1 MKQPEAKLDAKN
13 YENFKLNSWK
23 KHGVTD
29 IDSVKNQLLA
39 ALSKG
44 IFVKE
49 HKFRYPVE
57 QKTRL
62 VSTTE
67 IYNKINL
74 NETMIGYF
82 VESYN
87 HLIRIEIDRS
97 NLWRNPKIK
106 GDSSFLEK
114 HMIDSQKPVI
124 GVKDLERDIPENKS
138 FINRMMA
145 KLHTI

>member
-1 MKQPEAKLDAKN
+1 
-13 YENFKLNSWK
+13 
-23 KHGVTD
+23 
-29 IDSVKNQLLA
+29 
-39 ALSKG
+39 
-44 IFVKE
+44 
-49 HKFRYPVE
+49 
-57 QKTRL
+57 
-62 VSTTE
+62 
-67 IYNKINL
+67 
-74 NETMIGYF
+74 MIGYF